1 MAERNPMSE
10 NIIIRA
16 AEHRDLLYLVDIYN
30 YEVEHSTAT
39 LDINPQ
45 TSEQRHEWLIAHNVK
60 NHPLIVAE
68 ADNKVVGYASLSPYR
83 EKEGYSCTVELS
95 IYVSTNFRKHGVAS
109 ILLASIIDLA
119 RKDPSIHTII
129 SIITEG
135 NEASA
140 NLHKKFGFSLCG
152 TVKEA
157 GYKFG
162 RFIDIDQYQLLV

>member
-1 MAERNPMSE
+1 MSE
-10 NIIIRA
+10 NIVIRP
-16 AEHRDLLYLVDIYN
+16 AEYRDLLYLVDIYN
-30 YEVEHSTAT
+30 YEVEHTTAT
-39 LDINPQ
+39 LDINYQ
-45 TSEQRHEWLIAHNVK
+45 TPEQRHEWLLEHNVG

-68 ADNKVVGYASLSPYR
+68 TDGKVVGYACLSPYR
-83 EKEGYSCTVELS
+83 RKEGYHSTVELS
-95 IYVSTNFRKHGVAS
+95 IYVSIDHRKCGIAS
-109 ILLASIIDLA
+109 KLLSVIIDIA
-119 RKDPSIHTII
+119 KKEPTIHTII

-140 NLHKKFGFSLCG
+140 NLHQKFGFTLCG

>member
-1 MAERNPMSE
+1 MSE
-10 NIIIRA
+10 NIIIRP
-16 AEHRDLLYLVDIYN
+16 AEYRDLLYLVDIYN
-30 YEVEHSTAT
+30 YEVENTTAT
-39 LDINPQ
+39 LDILRQ
-45 TSEQRHEWLIAHNVK
+45 TPEQRHEWLVEHNVE

-68 ADNKVVGYASLSPYR
+68 TNGKVVGYASLSPYR
-83 EKEGYSCTVELS
+83 RKEGYHSTVELS
-95 IYVSTNFRKHGVAS
+95 IYVAVSYRKNGIAS
-109 ILLASIIDLA
+109 KLLSAIIDIA
-119 RKDPSIHTII
+119 KKDPSIHTII

-140 NLHKKFGFSLCG
+140 NLHKKFGFALCG

>member
-1 MAERNPMSE
+1 MSE
-10 NIIIRA
+10 NIIIRP
-16 AEHRDLLYLVDIYN
+16 AEYRDLLYLVDIYN
-30 YEVEHSTAT
+30 YEVEHTTAT
-39 LDINPQ
+39 LDINRQ
-45 TSEQRHEWLIAHNVK
+45 TPEQRHEWLIEHNIE

-68 ADNKVVGYASLSPYR
+68 SDGKVVGYASLSPYR
-83 EKEGYSCTVELS
+83 RKEGYHSTVELS
-95 IYVSTNFRKHGVAS
+95 VYVSMNYRKRGVAS
-109 ILLASIIDLA
+109 LLLASIIDIA

-135 NEASA
+135 NKASA

>member
-1 MAERNPMSE
+1 MSE
-10 NIIIRA
+10 NIVIRP
-16 AEHRDLLYLVDIYN
+16 AEYRDLLYLVDIYN
-30 YEVEHSTAT
+30 YEVEHTTAT
-39 LDINPQ
+39 LDINYQ
-45 TSEQRHEWLIAHNVK
+45 TPEQRHEWLLEHNVG

-68 ADNKVVGYASLSPYR
+68 TNGKVVGYACLSPYR
-83 EKEGYSCTVELS
+83 RKEGYHSTVELS
-95 IYVSTNFRKHGVAS
+95 IYVSVDHRKCGIAS
-109 ILLASIIDLA
+109 KLLSVIIDIA
-119 RKDPSIHTII
+119 KKEPTIHTII

-140 NLHKKFGFSLCG
+140 NLHQKFGFTLCG